1 MDDVQ
6 RSQPQ
11 RRTRRWFLV
20 SGAAVLVGAGG
31 GVAADLAQHRRRPR
45 QRPVAPAE
53 LRAAVAAER
62 ALVADLDAT
71 TGGGA
76 QVRALLTQLRAD
88 HAAHLSALTGLVATY
103 GAAGASAGASASAAP
118 PAPGVARSVAQ
129 LRAAEQQA
137 SAAAADRAARLAGAH
152 AALLASIAACEAS
165 HADLLR

>member
-45 QRPVAPAE
+45 PRPAAPAE

-71 TGGGA
+71 TGGSA
-76 QVRALLTQLRAD
+76 QVRTLLTQLRAD
-88 HAAHLSALTGLVATY
+88 HAAHLTALAGLVATY
-103 GAAGASAGASASAAP
+103 GSAGSSASASATP
-118 PAPGVARSVAQ
+118 PAAPGTARSVAQ

-137 SAAAADRAARLAGAH
+137 STTAAARAGRLTGAH